1 MARELRDICNIRFPM
16 HSTRKNLCSQGT
28 SSSLNNIIAKLNK
41 VFHSDWIVVMT
52 GKRMVDKMGTTNYRK
67 FDSDLLM
74 PRLQYK
80 YIYYTKVFRWNSVL
94 SFLVSEIFYAVI
106 INLKLQKNIKIY
118 FNSVRQEFNI
128 FTRPHKL
135 WTLNHIVFK

>member
-1 MARELRDICNIRFPM
+1 
-16 HSTRKNLCSQGT
+16 
-28 SSSLNNIIAKLNK
+28 
-41 VFHSDWIVVMT
+41 MT

-80 YIYYTKVFRWNSVL
+80 FIYYTKVFRWNSVL

-118 FNSVRQEFNI
+118 FNSVRQEF
-128 FTRPHKL
+128 
-135 WTLNHIVFK
+135 